1 LLASASS
8 LSIAIALLV
17 SIARPPVIFLLFYS
31 LLLPIVPGK
40 VEDNVMSS
48 AAVDRLEILL
58 MEKSI
63 PN

>member
-1 LLASASS
+1 

-17 SIARPPVIFLLFYS
+17 SIALPPVIFPSILFS
-31 LLLPIVPGK
+31 SAPIVPGK
-40 VEDNVMSS
+40 VEEDVMSS
-48 AAVDRLEILL
+48 AVDRLEIQL